1 MCFAKAPEST
11 AQACEHTHMVWCVN
25 MSCMIFLFMWA
36 GTEWFQC
43 LRCMTIIE
51 MNKYEISWKVAEV
64 FKIILIFEMQHEV
77 KCLFFSLG
85 ALRGRRGWTSS
96 PERTLRRRRLRR
108 PLHQR
113 LRRRRRQRP
122 WPHRLRQL
130 LVQIWVGERIWM
142 VTMFPLFPLNDAECH
157 VEFFGGKEP
166 VEEAHIPRLWRCPMM
181 SHAYFTTTSKQG
193 SKWPSQMG
201 HNSWNYCNWATGL
214 PIPSLITKC
223 CFRESLKALESQS
236 FRNTLW
242 LIM

>member
-1 MCFAKAPEST
+1 MCYAKAPEST
-11 AQACEHTHMVWCVN
+11 AQACEYTHMVWCAN
-25 MSCMIFLFMWA
+25 MSCMVLHDFLFLWA

-43 LRCMTIIE
+43 LRCMTIIVFEQIWNIMKGCWGFLNHPDFWTTWSE
-51 MNKYEISWKVAEV
+51 ML
-64 FKIILIFEMQHEV
+64 ILQP
-77 KCLFFSLG
+77 G

-96 PERTLRRRRLRR
+96 PERTLRRRRLR

-113 LRRRRRQRP
+113 RRRRRP

-130 LVQIWVGERIWM
+130 LAQIWVGEWIWM

-157 VEFFGGKEP
+157 IEFFGGKEL
-166 VEEAHIPRLWRCPMM
+166 VEEAHMPRLWRCPMM

-193 SKWPSQMG
+193 FKWPSQMG
-201 HNSWNYCNWATGL
+201 HNSLNYCNWATGL